1 VGQTQEVTPLKRV
14 SKQHEIKQPAGGDD
28 AHCERLTQ
36 GSKRRVWHTL
46 YKEPLLRS
54 LPFISTKKPPNARKT
69 DEAGGRAGRNF
80 QYSETK
86 KSRTRRLSVAL

>member
-46 YKEPLLRS
+46 YKEPLVRS
-54 LPFISTKKPPNARKT
+54 LPFISTKKPPNASKN
-69 DEAGGRAGRNF
+69 GRSGWSRRAKFSIFRN
-80 QYSETK
+80 K
-86 KSRTRRLSVAL
+86 KKPH